1 MKTVQK
7 LEWLNSRA
15 PPTENLVEFNKR
27 RKQQNVVVPSDSN
40 RTNTTV
46 SVVAHQVCSNTK
58 NILSECKYCP
68 IILRLTATWL
78 VRTSFLFFF
87 DFVFFFFHQTILIR
101 CTMSVLEEITDV
113 SLFSNNRSSYLHKIA
128 GPLTCEKAA

>member
-15 PPTENLVEFNKR
+15 SPTENLVEFNKR

-40 RTNTTV
+40 RTKTTV
-46 SVVAHQVCSNTK
+46 SVAAHLVCSNTK

-68 IILRLTATWL
+68 IILRLTATSGW
-78 VRTSFLFFF
+78 FEHCFCFFRF
-87 DFVFFFFHQTILIR
+87 GLLFFHQTILIR

-113 SLFSNNRSSYLHKIA
+113 SLFSNNRSSDLHKIA